1 MKYMPEYSTQESYLD
16 YDSNTLDLIG
26 KYMLSQVKHNVKTK
40 PSDLMFKNIIP
51 EGKDLLNILDN
62 SSMYINYKPAP
73 GYEIGIEKNP
83 NSFMNPD
90 YEISGSI
97 PFNIGDM

>member
-26 KYMLSQVKHNVKTK
+26 KYMLSH
-40 PSDLMFKNIIP
+40 IIP